1 MNRSETFIHLLSKKT
16 WTDYEWEKQ
25 TGITRATFGN
35 NRKNTG
41 QTVKAK
47 TLELM
52 AEVCGYKLN
61 QTNAKDGVNPND
73 PNAEFQL
80 EENKIEKIKI
90 GLFGFGRIGRN
101 IFRIGYED
109 PRFEF
114 VAISDLGNVEAMH
127 YLLMRDSI
135 HGAMKSDIKLEGKDL
150 LYNGSS
156 TRLLPGAAPGSIPW
170 DAFDVDIVID
180 STGAYRKREELQM
193 HIDSGAKR
201 VLVSK
206 PPVNEIDR
214 IVIQGINE
222 DQIDNNDRIIST
234 TSSTTQVLALMMKVL
249 DESFGINR
257 AMMTTVHAYTS
268 DQPLADAVRS
278 DLRRSRSAV
287 ENIIP
292 NETWAPD
299 YVSQLMPKFKNKISG
314 IAMNVPVANGSCID
328 LTTEMDKM
336 PSVEEANKS
345 FEDASSNELK
355 GLVRFTEDPI
365 VSSDAIGGGETMLF
379 DSKATMIASEKL
391 LKTVAWFDNG
401 WGFANRILELAEAY
415 SKKERI

>member
-52 AEVCGYKLN
+52 AEVRGYKLN

-299 YVSQLMPKFKNKISG
+299 YVSQLMPKFKDKISG

>member
-1 MNRSETFIHLLSKKT
+1 MNRSETFIYLLSKKP

-35 NRKNTG
+35 NRKNSG
-41 QTVKAK
+41 QNVKAK
-47 TLELM
+47 TLEVM
-52 AEVCGYKLN
+52 SKVCGFKLVHV
-61 QTNAKDGVNPND
+61 NAKDGINPND
-73 PNAEFQL
+73 ENASFEL
-80 EENKIEKIKI
+80 EENKFKKIRI

-101 IFRIGYED
+101 IFRIGYND

-114 VAISDLGNVEAMH
+114 VAISDLGDVEAMH

-135 HGAMKSDIKLEGKDL
+135 HGAMKDDISLKGKDL
-150 LYNGSS
+150 IYGNSS

-170 DAFDVDIVID
+170 DAFDVDVVID
-180 STGAYRKREELQM
+180 STGAYRTREELQKHM
-193 HIDSGAKR
+193 DSGAKR

-206 PPVNEIDR
+206 PPINDIDR
-214 IVIQGINE
+214 IVIQGINQNE
-222 DQIDNNDRIIST
+222 IKADDKIIST
-234 TSSTTQVLALMMKVL
+234 TSSTTQVLALMMKIL
-249 DESFGINR
+249 DDNFGIER

-299 YVSQLMPKFKNKISG
+299 YVAQLMPKFEGKISG

-328 LTTEMDKM
+328 LTTEMTKM
-336 PSVEEANKS
+336 PTIEDVNQSFQKS
-345 FEDASSNELK
+345 STSDLA
-355 GLVRFTEDPI
+355 GLVRYTEDPI
-365 VSSDAIGGGETMLF
+365 VSSDAIGGGETI
-379 DSKATMIASEKL
+379 ST
-391 LKTVAWFDNG
+391 
-401 WGFANRILELAEAY
+401 
-415 SKKERI
+415 

>member
-1 MNRSETFIHLLSKKT
+1 
-16 WTDYEWEKQ
+16 
-25 TGITRATFGN
+25 
-35 NRKNTG
+35 
-41 QTVKAK
+41 
-47 TLELM
+47 
-52 AEVCGYKLN
+52 
-61 QTNAKDGVNPND
+61 
-73 PNAEFQL
+73 
-80 EENKIEKIKI
+80 
-90 GLFGFGRIGRN
+90 
-101 IFRIGYED
+101 
-109 PRFEF
+109 
-114 VAISDLGNVEAMH
+114 MH

-150 LYNGSS
+150 LYNGLS

-299 YVSQLMPKFKNKISG
+299 YVSQLMPKFKDKISG
-314 IAMNVPVANGSCID
+314 IAMNVPVANGSCVD
-328 LTTEMDKM
+328 LTTEMNKM
-336 PSVEEANKS
+336 PSVEEVNNR

>member
-180 STGAYRKREELQM
+180 STGAYRKKEELQM

-299 YVSQLMPKFKNKISG
+299 YVSQLMPKFKDKISG

>member
-1 MNRSETFIHLLSKKT
+1 MNRSDTFIYLLSKYP
-16 WTDYEWEKQ
+16 WTDYEWEKR

-35 NRKNTG
+35 NRKNSG
-41 QTVKAK
+41 QNVKAK
-47 TLELM
+47 TLEVM
-52 AEVCGYKLN
+52 AKACGYKLTHSN
-61 QTNAKDGVNPND
+61 PRDGGSPND
-73 PNAEFQL
+73 EDAQFQL
-80 EENKIEKIKI
+80 DKNKIEKIRI

-101 IFRIGYED
+101 IFRIGYND

-135 HGAMKSDIKLEGKDL
+135 HGAMQEDITLEAKDL
-150 LYNGSS
+150 IYNGKT

-180 STGAYRKREELQM
+180 STGAYRKKEELQM

-206 PPVNEIDR
+206 PPINDIDR
-214 IVIQGINE
+214 IVIQGVNQDDIQSS
-222 DQIDNNDRIIST
+222 DKIIST

-249 DESFGINR
+249 DESFGVER

-292 NETWAPD
+292 NETWAPE
-299 YVSQLMPKFKNKISG
+299 YVSQLMPKFKDKISG

-328 LTTEMDKM
+328 LTTEMKMM
-336 PSVEEANKS
+336 PSVEEVNKS
-345 FEDASSNELK
+345 FQDASADNLS
-355 GLVRFTEDPI
+355 GLIRFTEDPI

-379 DSKATMIASEKL
+379 DSKATMIASNKL

-401 WGFANRILELAEAY
+401 WGFASRILEVAESY
-415 SKKERI
+415 SQLEGS

>member
-1 MNRSETFIHLLSKKT
+1 MNRSDTFIYLLSKYP
-16 WTDYEWEKQ
+16 WTDYEWEKR

-35 NRKNTG
+35 NRKNSG
-41 QTVKAK
+41 QNVKAK
-47 TLELM
+47 TLEVM
-52 AEVCGYKLN
+52 AKACGYKLTHSN
-61 QTNAKDGVNPND
+61 PRDGGSPND
-73 PNAEFQL
+73 EDAQFQL
-80 EENKIEKIKI
+80 DKNKIEKIRI

-101 IFRIGYED
+101 IFRIGYND

-135 HGAMKSDIKLEGKDL
+135 HGAMQEDITLEAKDL
-150 LYNGSS
+150 IYNGKT

-180 STGAYRKREELQM
+180 STGAYRKKEELQM

-206 PPVNEIDR
+206 PPTNDIDR
-214 IVIQGINE
+214 IVIQGVNQDDIQSS
-222 DQIDNNDRIIST
+222 DKIIST

-249 DESFGINR
+249 DESFGVER

-292 NETWAPD
+292 NETWAPE
-299 YVSQLMPKFKNKISG
+299 YVSQLMPKFKDKISG

-328 LTTEMDKM
+328 LTTEMKMM
-336 PSVEEANKS
+336 PSVEEVNKS
-345 FEDASSNELK
+345 FQDASADNLS
-355 GLVRFTEDPI
+355 GLIRFTEDPI

-379 DSKATMIASEKL
+379 DSKATMIASNKL

-401 WGFANRILELAEAY
+401 WGFASRILEVAESY
-415 SKKERI
+415 SQLEGS

>member
-1 MNRSETFIHLLSKKT
+1 MNRSDTFIYLLSKYP
-16 WTDYEWEKQ
+16 WTDYEWEKR

-35 NRKNTG
+35 NRKNSG
-41 QTVKAK
+41 QNVKAK
-47 TLELM
+47 TLEVM
-52 AEVCGYKLN
+52 AKACGYKLTHSN
-61 QTNAKDGVNPND
+61 PRDGGSPND
-73 PNAEFQL
+73 EDAQFQL
-80 EENKIEKIKI
+80 DKNKIERIRI

-101 IFRIGYED
+101 IFRIGYND

-135 HGAMKSDIKLEGKDL
+135 HGAMQEDINLEAKDL
-150 LYNGSS
+150 IYNGKT

-180 STGAYRKREELQM
+180 STGAYRKKEELQM

-206 PPVNEIDR
+206 PPINDIDR
-214 IVIQGINE
+214 IVIQGVNQDDIQSS
-222 DQIDNNDRIIST
+222 DKIIST

-249 DESFGINR
+249 DESFGVER

-292 NETWAPD
+292 NETWAPE
-299 YVSQLMPKFKNKISG
+299 YVSQLMPKFKDKISG

-328 LTTEMDKM
+328 LTTEMKMM
-336 PSVEEANKS
+336 PSVEEVNKS
-345 FEDASSNELK
+345 FQDASADNLS
-355 GLVRFTEDPI
+355 GLIRFTEDPI

-379 DSKATMIASEKL
+379 DSKATMIASNKL

-401 WGFANRILELAEAY
+401 WGFASRILEVAESY
-415 SKKERI
+415 SQLEGS